1 MSQSRK
7 SHPDLPS
14 ASLPLGDARKM
25 ANLAE
30 MYPAFSQMAS
40 EIERERESYKKNE
53 HAYRRYMEKS
63 IVEAMQTALPKS
75 LKVEMAM
82 LFKAKSFLSGDFSYA
97 SRFANEIFLMWVG
110 DSISHGTGSK
120 IVKDILN
127 ESIIGVYN
135 HFRYTQEYSLDAFV
149 KRVQY
154 EWSSPRVVKRI
165 LQEDLSDIIPG
176 NDESSKLAIVI
187 PIVFLQMEKVNNQT
201 WVRISNRG
209 MPGLVHLRPNKDG
222 RGVEKAYFYTKKEV
236 HLYQG
241 KHPGKV
247 EIRDHSGLPLV
258 LDKEIFIGY
267 VKNSMKKRGVK
278 ISEQSIQKELFPV
291 VEFRVQPG
299 DLIVIPSDG
308 IMEMV
313 DRERKEYG
321 VTRFLDDLIDSMSE
335 PTAYAKALGEFK
347 EQYYTDRLRPY
358 TVWDERYPI
367 SGNGIEDDMTVV
379 MLRHR

>member
-1 MSQSRK
+1 MNSTDPKDPDSRGGE
-7 SHPDLPS
+7 
-14 ASLPLGDARKM
+14 LPLGDARKM

-63 IVEAMQTALPKS
+63 IVETMNQAVPKS
-75 LKVEMAM
+75 LRIELAM

-97 SRFANEIFLMWVG
+97 SRFANDVYLMWVG

-127 ESIIGVYN
+127 ESIVGVYN
-135 HFRYTQEYSLDAFV
+135 QFRYQLDYSLDAFV
-149 KRVQY
+149 RRVQN
-154 EWSSPRVVKRI
+154 EWSSPRLVKRI

-187 PIVFLQMEKVNNQT
+187 PIVFLQMERVNTQT
-201 WVRISNRG
+201 WVRMSNRG
-209 MPGLVHLRPNKDG
+209 MPGLVHLRPAKDG
-222 RGVEKAYFYTKKEV
+222 KGVERAYFYTKKDV
-236 HLYQG
+236 HVYQG
-241 KHPGKV
+241 KYPDKV

-258 LDKEIFIGY
+258 LDKEIFKTY
-267 VKNSMKKRGVK
+267 CDSSLKKRGIKVN
-278 ISEQSIQKELFPV
+278 EAAIQKELFTV
-291 VEFRVQPG
+291 VEFRLQPG

-313 DRERKEYG
+313 DRDRKEYG
-321 VTRFLDDLIDSMSE
+321 MTRFLDDLIECMSE
-335 PTAYAKALGEFK
+335 PDAYAKPLGEFK
-347 EQYYTDRLRPY
+347 EHYYGKRLRPY